1 MIKEGKIPA
10 KPPHSS
16 SHPPSFG
23 DSEATYDVLPEVLQA
38 QARIDAPNAARR
50 KEFEVRIKGEP
61 LPLTEDELRRYR
73 TTSYAVSAAVGHV
86 PRLSLSGRN
95 RYGIPPSA
103 TATSG
108 GGGSLVL
115 HSRTTLSPEA
125 AEVARR
131 SYMAGVRALVYGS
144 LLGLGLVAAGSTF
157 AVQYFGIGT
166 GGDFRL
172 GVQEALIP
180 LRDAVRA
187 RIEPLKARAEKLLK
201 REGGSSS
208 GSGNGTSALQERLR
222 DRYNP
227 SAGGGNHQIS

>member
-1 MIKEGKIPA
+1 
-10 KPPHSS
+10 
-16 SHPPSFG
+16 
-23 DSEATYDVLPEVLQA
+23 
-38 QARIDAPNAARR
+38 
-50 KEFEVRIKGEP
+50 
-61 LPLTEDELRRYR
+61 
-73 TTSYAVSAAVGHV
+73 
-86 PRLSLSGRN
+86 
-95 RYGIPPSA
+95 
-103 TATSG
+103 
-108 GGGSLVL
+108 
-115 HSRTTLSPEA
+115 
-125 AEVARR
+125 
-131 SYMAGVRALVYGS
+131 MAGVRALVYGS